1 MQFTDPGLH
10 HMRLA
15 KTARTFSIVALFTA
29 LFQTIFLPYIFG
41 GLAIIFAAISKGNNA
56 HYQLNAK
63 IAILLSIFSL
73 SNFESNSFNQSK
85 RAVPYPAFRGEHCTP
100 NSVFGYFFRNS
111 IASVRS
117 FFSLIPEQT
126 IVFKNINPPNYF

>member
-1 MQFTDPGLH
+1 MQFTEPGLH

-15 KTARTFSIVALFTA
+15 KTARTFSFVALFTA

-63 IAILLSIFSL
+63 IAILLSILTLIFNSAFIGLSVYLVTSNDYFKSQLNTTYEQIYGMTFDEYMEQFS
-73 SNFESNSFNQSK
+73 
-85 RAVPYPAFRGEHCTP
+85 G
-100 NSVFGYFFRNS
+100 GYQIDS
-111 IASVRS
+111 D
-117 FFSLIPEQT
+117 
-126 IVFKNINPPNYF
+126 